1 MIEKI
6 IELISSWEEEKQTE
20 HKIVQNCLVLIRNAN
35 YSRDFI
41 FDVNDALSQK
51 GYQYQFMTPK
61 KQTPVIQDDYFYLTS
76 QTSKSLNKTKNLIE
90 YLKLTNDFRVS
101 FASLHCLKIRNLILL
116 GLLPSS
122 SFFTFLEKENILNVY
137 FSIYHQDLEPQKIIE
152 DFFDQI
158 GIRYLSIPSYRF
170 KVDMEYL
177 LWTMSKKDHTKK
189 LYMKQNTIRVA
200 FSIAPKALFETEDKK
215 YYDENIALHL
225 LSYLK
230 LIDKKETLFIK
241 EKYAQSIENL
251 KIENGYKIL
260 FYTL

>member
-6 IELISSWEEEKQTE
+6 IESISSWEKEKQTE
-20 HKIVQNCLVLIRNAN
+20 HKIVQNCLILIRNAN
-35 YSRDFI
+35 YSRDLI

-51 GYQYQFMTPK
+51 GYHYQFMTTK
-61 KQTPVIQDDYFYLTS
+61 KQAPIIQDDYFYLTS
-76 QTSKSLNKTKNLIE
+76 QTSKSLTKTKSLIE
-90 YLKLTNDFRVS
+90 YLKFTNDSRIS

-122 SFFTFLEKENILNVY
+122 SFFTSLEKENILNVY
-137 FSIYHQDLEPQKIIE
+137 FSIYQQDLEAQKTIE

-158 GIRYLSIPSYRF
+158 GIHYLSLPSYRF

-177 LWTMSKKDHTKK
+177 LWTMNKKDHTKK
-189 LYMKQNTIRVA
+189 LYLKQNTIRIA
-200 FSIAPKALFETEDKK
+200 FSIMPKALFEIEDKK

-225 LSYLK
+225 FAYLR
-230 LIDKKETLFIK
+230 LIDKKETLLMK
-241 EKYAQSIENL
+241 EKYAQSIESL